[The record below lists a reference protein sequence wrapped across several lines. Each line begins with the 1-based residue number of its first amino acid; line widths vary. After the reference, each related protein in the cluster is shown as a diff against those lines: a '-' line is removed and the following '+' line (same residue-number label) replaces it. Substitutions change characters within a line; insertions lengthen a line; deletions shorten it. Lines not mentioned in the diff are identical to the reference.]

1 MAGLNLS
8 GAIDGYQQGVQWK
21 QQQEAQQRLNDAND
35 AFKST
40 LSERQKAHEQGQ
52 MDELANWVQSGK
64 PGGEFQAKPWQPGD
78 LDYLQAAQARQTK
91 LAQSGDYDNY
101 VKSAAAMAPMV
112 TQYRQKAL
120 QEFGNDEAALAKA
133 VYPTFMDGREV
144 SGADWVD
151 GTGPD
156 GKKGARQLRLNLS
169 DGSTQ
174 ILPEGQLSNMVK
186 QSTMSPQQQLAEA
199 NYLYDL
205 KKKAFEA
212 DQTRQTENVRQE
224 GRLKLEGV
232 KAGNAKEL
240 AGVNN
245 EFRLGQIGAMGSEAR
260 KTKTTPGAPG
270 GGGSGGAASSLP
282 LRALQQQRQYLDS
295 RRTEARRILETA
307 LKSAKDAPYLER
319 SKVQKA
325 AQDAYDATMKSL
337 ETEDGTLRKRLETLQ
352 RSGGRSL
359 GDIEA
364 GSDASPAEM
373 SPAGADG
380 VKFLGFEN

>member
-21 QQQEAQQRLNDAND
+21 QQQDAQQRLNEANS
-35 AFKST
+35 AFKDT
-40 LSERQKAHEQGQ
+40 LAQRQKAHEQGQ

-64 PGGEFQAKPWQPGD
+64 SGDAFQAKPWQPGD

-120 QEFGNDEAALAKA
+120 QEYGNDEAALAKA

-144 SGADWVD
+144 TSADYVD
-151 GTGPD
+151 GTGPN

-186 QSTMSPQQQLAEA
+186 QSTMNPQQQLAEA

-212 DQTRQTENVRQE
+212 DQTRQTEGMKQE
-224 GRLKLEGV
+224 GRLKLEDT
-232 KAGNAKEL
+232 KAGYAKDL

-245 EFRLGQIGAMGSEAR
+245 GYRLGQIGAMGAEAR
-260 KTKTTPGAPG
+260 KTKGAPSADAAG
-270 GGGSGGAASSLP
+270 GADGSGLSL
-282 LRALQQQRQYLDS
+282 RIIQQQRMRLD
-295 RRTEARRILETA
+295 ARRKEAHTNMA
-307 LKSAKDAPYLER
+307 DA
-319 SKVQKA
+319 QKA
-325 AQDAYDATMKSL
+325 MASMMPDERKAAEVRAQAAYDAKMKDLDAQDAAL
-337 ETEDGTLRKRLETLQ
+337 VQRLEALQTGGKKGTKGPTLADLP
-352 RSGGRSL
+352 SA
-359 GDIEA
+359 D
-364 GSDASPAEM
+364 
-373 SPAGADG
+373 AGATPDG
-380 VKFLGFEN
+380 GIKFLGFEN